1 MTQDE
6 IGPTATVQIDR
17 RSLQVFSQAD
27 IDGNRVYAGDKGNPT
42 EKEADNGQG

>member
-1 MTQDE
+1 MGNTTNE
-6 IGPTATVQIDR
+6 RASIQIDR

-42 EKEADNGQG
+42 EKEAEDGQG